1 METTAWNTKN
11 GLLYGAAGAFATGA
25 VSAWILIGAE
35 PGSRAD
41 WVAAAGTWVIGV
53 AACVLAHQNNL
64 REDRA
69 DREQKAAR
77 LAERRKNAR
86 RMIALA
92 NSCREFALK
101 VDAMS
106 VADETPS
113 LANARAV
120 AQAAYVRCKAA
131 NFEMAF
137 LDVEENGVDMVSELE
152 RDMLALTTL
161 IENFQAHPAEEFSGE
176 LRESYHFKHMVQA
189 ASWVAKDAEKL
200 AKHLEEALSVKLAQN
215 AHEH

>member
-1 METTAWNTKN
+1 MDNSVWKTRK
-11 GLLYGAAGAFATGA
+11 GLAIGASGVFVAGA
-25 VSAWILIGAE
+25 VCAWTLIGAE

-41 WVAAAGTWVIGV
+41 WVAAAGTWVIGA
-53 AACVLAHQNNL
+53 AACVLARQNNV

-69 DREQKAAR
+69 DREQKNAR
-77 LAERRKNAR
+77 LIDRRKNAR

-92 NSCREFALK
+92 KSCREFALK

-106 VADETPS
+106 VSSEKPS

-131 NFEMAF
+131 NFDLAF
-137 LDVEENGVDMVSELE
+137 FDVEEDGVDLISELE

-161 IENFQAHPAEEFSGE
+161 IENFQAHHAEE
-176 LRESYHFKHMVQA
+176 LATDVTESYHFKHMVQA
-189 ASWVAKDAEKL
+189 ASWVARDAEAL
-200 AKHLEEALSVKLAQN
+200 VKHLEEALSVRLAQN
-215 AHEH
+215 AHCD